1 MTYSEFKDELMEQ
14 IVRKS
19 EWGLSS
25 DNVRFYDDGFTAS
38 DNKEDQEFIRNTNI
52 RYHKTE
58 SDALIGDFMTLDI
71 GREGGTASQCRF
83 ELKSLYNDFNSRR
96 RPWS

>member
-58 SDALIGDFMTLDI
+58 SDAPNTYSLRFLLPDFSHFPSLSKAVPFTFLLKL
-71 GREGGTASQCRF
+71 RTSQV
-83 ELKSLYNDFNSRR
+83 
-96 RPWS
+96 